1 MQVEGLLGWLD
12 KRYSYFSIVQFAG
25 LIRVERIHIPCD
37 LKLQLFVGGGAED
50 SAQAPHLKLLP
61 MPLLSKVSPAQLASA
76 ELDHVGC

>member
-37 LKLQLFVGGGAED
+37 LKLTLFIGGGIED
-50 SAQAPHLKLLP
+50 NAHAPHLQFVP
-61 MPLLSKVSPAQLASA
+61 MPLLSKV
-76 ELDHVGC
+76 G